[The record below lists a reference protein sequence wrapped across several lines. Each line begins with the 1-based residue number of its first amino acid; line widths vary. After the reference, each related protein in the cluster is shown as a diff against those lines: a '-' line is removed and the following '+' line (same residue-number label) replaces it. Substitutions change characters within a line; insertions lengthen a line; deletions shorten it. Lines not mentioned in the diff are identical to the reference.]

1 MDQVYIKNLG
11 NDVTVKA
18 DVLERSDKR
27 LVVVI
32 EKTQIRLILARVDV
46 RQKYVGRVGRLEFES
61 DGQLVKR
68 S

>member
-1 MDQVYIKNLG
+1 MDQVLIKNLG

-32 EKTQIRLILARVDV
+32 EKTEIRLILVRLDA
-46 RQKYVGRVGRLEFES
+46 RQKYIGRVGRLEFES
-61 DGQLVKR
+61 DGNLLRK
-68 S
+68 